1 MDLVFEVFFLEKKEK
16 KNNREKACIA
26 KKKRKKEKT
35 LSDTVNKNTNSLI
48 LNFIL

>member
-26 KKKRKKEKT
+26 KKKKKEKT

>member
-26 KKKRKKEKT
+26 KKKEEKT